1 MAKRNDFQGE
11 IEQVAYDLY
20 MQRGMVNGHDLDDW
34 FQAVKIVEAKH
45 ASSRKSETE
54 AIIMPKRKERLL
66 KKEKTA

>member
-11 IEQVAYDLY
+11 IEKVAYDLY
-20 MQRGMVNGHDLDDW
+20 IQRGMANGYDLDDW
-34 FQAVKIVEAKH
+34 FQAVKIVGAKH